1 MGTGYSNR
9 RNLYVGRV
17 GALALA
23 LGVGGVIA
31 ALPAVAT
38 ADTGT
43 GNSGKTTSSA
53 GSSGKTGPKAHS
65 AAAGSTKSGTGSTKR
80 VRPASAVVTA
90 AAVTPQLLTAA
101 HGVPVHWLGGSKDP
115 LAPIAAPLAWAAL
128 ALRRELSN
136 ISAAVVP
143 AAVVTTGEPG
153 SAAALP
159 AATGNAAWDN
169 QIAPAL
175 TNFIKKGIGYAG
187 LSSQNQSVVDAVLPT
202 IVDVLGAAYTQ
213 GPVNSALTS
222 LANNQTFLNVV
233 TSQIETGLAA
243 NGLTAPAAHV
253 VGQAAGYLTQALLGN
268 TAVQNVVGTV
278 VHALTVIPNVWTLAD
293 FVAKLNSPTYT
304 LQDYVGQVTL
314 QSTPAVIKSVPVVLA
329 DKAFRTAV
337 FSSIKGAAHV
347 LVGLSGWQEAKS
359 SAWVKFIGDQV
370 ELQAGD
376 GPNTDAVTAVVV
388 LAGRAAVEHI
398 LSSAVIIDGVLG
410 TVETG
415 VSTFL
420 DYAGVG
426 TALANAA
433 NSVADALA
441 NGTEEQAQAAW
452 EAATQA
458 LQTNPAIHLG
468 LGQAL
473 KGAVQSVI
481 GNTGLLN
488 EVSTTVETFL
498 TEVTSDPTIHA
509 ALVEQLGAQYGDE
522 IVDVLNNPA
531 AMDKL
536 IGSITTALPKFLQA
550 KGVSDALGE
559 AVNQAVVA
567 VFSSADPN
575 TALQN
580 IVIAL
585 QGNPA
590 IQAALKSAIGTAV
603 RGVLSVHALEQA
615 ASRIVGYAVQD
626 FFASAGINNPTLER
640 LASNALKSAVNSLL
654 GDGSVR
660 NLVGSLVG
668 ELASGTPGED
678 VVRALVNG
686 VLGSPGLQLA
696 AGQAVGAVVGSLFG
710 GGPIGYLVGQFVG
723 IPTGLFIIVNALPL
737 LLVVRSGLLD
747 GLFAQI
753 GNALT
758 PVTVA

>member
-1 MGTGYSNR
+1 
-9 RNLYVGRV
+9 
-17 GALALA
+17 
-23 LGVGGVIA
+23 VIA

-38 ADTGT
+38 ADTG
-43 GNSGKTTSSA
+43 NSGKTTSSA
-53 GSSGKTGPKAHS
+53 DSSAKAGPKARKTS
-65 AAAGSTKSGTGSTKR
+65 R
-80 VRPASAVVTA
+80 A
-90 AAVTPQLLTAA
+90 AAVVDAPVITVSTAHSLRAA
-101 HGVPVHWLGGSKDP
+101 HRIKVDSVSGGKDP
-115 LAPIAAPLAWAAL
+115 VAPVATPLELAAL

-153 SAAALP
+153 SASALP

-187 LSSQNQSVVDAVLPT
+187 MTAENQAVVNAVLPT
-202 IVDVLGAAYTQ
+202 IVDVLGAAYS
-213 GPVNSALTS
+213 GSPVNTALTS
-222 LANNQTFLNVV
+222 LSNNQTLLGLV
-233 TSQIETGLAA
+233 TSQIETGLVA
-243 NGLTAPAAHV
+243 NGLPTAAAHV
-253 VGQAAGYLTQALLGN
+253 VGQAAGYLTQNLLGN
-268 TAVQNVVGTV
+268 TGVQNAVGTV
-278 VHALTVIPNVWTLAD
+278 VHALSVVPNGSTAAA
-293 FVAKLNSPTYT
+293 FVASLNSPGYT
-304 LQDYVGQVTL
+304 LQDYIGQVTL
-314 QSTPAVIKSVPVVLA
+314 RSTPGVIKSLPVVLA
-329 DKAFRTAV
+329 DKAFRAGV

-347 LVGLSGWQEAKS
+347 LVGISGWQEAPS

-370 ELQAGD
+370 ELRAGD

-398 LSSAVIIDGVLG
+398 LSSAVIIDGALG

-426 TALANAA
+426 TALTNAA
-433 NSVADALA
+433 NSVADAIA

-458 LQTNPAIHLG
+458 LQTNPALHVA

-509 ALVEQLGAQYGDE
+509 ALLEQLGEQYGDE

-536 IGSITTALPKFLQA
+536 IGSITKALPKFLQA
-550 KGVSDALGE
+550 KGVSDALGD
-559 AVNQAVVA
+559 AVNQAVIA

-575 TALQN
+575 TALEN
-580 IVIAL
+580 ILAGL
-585 QGNPA
+585 QANPA
-590 IQAALKSAIGTAV
+590 IQAALKSTIGAAV
-603 RGVLSVHALEQA
+603 RGVLSVQALEQA

-626 FFASAGINNPTLER
+626 FFASSGINNPVLER
-640 LASNALKSAVNSLL
+640 VATNALKSAVSSLL

-660 NLVGSLVG
+660 NLVGGLVAD
-668 ELASGTPGED
+668 LASGTPGED
-678 VVRALVNG
+678 VVRALVND

-696 AGQAVGAVVGSLFG
+696 AGQAIGAAIGSLFG
-710 GGPIGYLVGQFVG
+710 GGPIGYLVGQFFG

-737 LLVVRSGLLD
+737 ALVVRSGLLD